1 MTSYHSENNM
11 LKEFFVFIKK
21 QIMFFSGVVFG
32 AVVASLMYGLLA
44 VVTETDL
51 LEIAKVTNL
60 LECYEERTNER

>member
-1 MTSYHSENNM
+1 MTNYHSENSM
-11 LKEFFVFIKK
+11 LKEFFVFVKK
-21 QIMFFSGVVFG
+21 QIIFFSGVVFG